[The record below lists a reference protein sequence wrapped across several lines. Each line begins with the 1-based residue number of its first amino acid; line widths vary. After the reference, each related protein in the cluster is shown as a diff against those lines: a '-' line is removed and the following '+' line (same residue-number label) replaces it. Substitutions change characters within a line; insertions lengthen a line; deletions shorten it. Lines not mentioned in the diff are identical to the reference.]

1 MAPETT
7 WWSAIQ
13 VPLQPVIIIH
23 GVIQAETI
31 TKIYGTRRSTA
42 ASALARG
49 SVN

>member
-1 MAPETT
+1 MAPEMT

-23 GVIQAETI
+23 GVIQDETI
-31 TKIYGTRRSTA
+31 TKIYGTRSTA